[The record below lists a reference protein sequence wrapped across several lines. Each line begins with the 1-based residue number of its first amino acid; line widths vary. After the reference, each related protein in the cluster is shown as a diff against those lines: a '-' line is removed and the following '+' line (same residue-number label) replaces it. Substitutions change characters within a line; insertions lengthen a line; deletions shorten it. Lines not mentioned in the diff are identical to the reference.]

1 MKKLFG
7 FMTCL
12 AVLLA
17 GVMFT
22 GCDEVEDELAGPEN
36 TWCEL
41 PVYITASEAN
51 GDQPDMYLDVIYV
64 PTDYS
69 KQSGSTNLGIDLPAG
84 ITVVAHARIKID
96 SLGMDAG
103 SYVVKT
109 FGLNDSD
116 NTDSTDN
123 DSYTFKGS
131 KAKWTALYWSKK
143 AMHDTSTQNVL
154 PKAPT
159 PVCNT
164 NTGYTELTNLT
175 NFSWKQLLANYLL
188 NSL

>member
-41 PVYITASEAN
+41 PVSYNESTEPN
-51 GDQPDMYLDVIYV
+51 LYLYAIYV
-64 PTDYS
+64 PAQVSGT
-69 KQSGSTNLGIDLPAG
+69 SGSTNLKTSITLEPG
-84 ITVVAHARIKID
+84 ITVVASAKVAIE
-96 SLGMDAG
+96 SLGMTAE
-103 SYVVKT
+103 SYTIKT
-109 FGLNDSD
+109 FPLNATANDA
-116 NTDSTDN
+116 TDN
-123 DSYTFKGS
+123 DSYTFAGT
-131 KAKWTALYWSKK
+131 KAKWTAIYWAKK
-143 AMHDTSTQNVL
+143 DLRNTSTQTVL

-159 PVCNT
+159 AIT
-164 NTGYTELTNLT
+164 NGSSYAELTDLSSFN
-175 NFSWKQLLANYLL
+175 WKALLASYLL
-188 NSL
+188 N